1 MGIRHAAS
9 DRPRP
14 RQHRDNEADRQA
26 VGRPRGPG
34 PGVPPITSKTSACRR
49 CVRLR
54 LRLLTGAL
62 GTAGRLDPAAD
73 MDVLT
78 NLFAGW
84 LQQMLRV
91 DELDLGPLAAGA
103 E

>member
-1 MGIRHAAS
+1 M
-9 DRPRP
+9 
-14 RQHRDNEADRQA
+14 
-26 VGRPRGPG
+26 
-34 PGVPPITSKTSACRR
+34 
-49 CVRLR
+49 
-54 LRLLTGAL
+54 